1 MALSTSSSSDITS
14 YSQEERIVTSLKQIR
29 KRQELLRQSFNQERE
44 KLFSEQATNQ
54 DLLVVNL
61 PGLKM
66 IKFTHKKIKFSF
78 QPSLVYE
85 HINQKYLFYCSLEYL
100 DRYKK
105 WIIKRE
111 PMPCKPTCYAV
122 THGNIFIED
131 KLDQLFEV
139 IAKIYVWLKLWSE
152 KEIKFRKQKY
162 SRYKTGEVDY
172 VEIDSVDEL
181 YFSDAERQ
189 AIFEKKQKVLQR
201 MIPPVNATSKAT
213 RRGPRKKKTKM

>member
-1 MALSTSSSSDITS
+1 MPLSTSSSSDITS
-14 YSQEERIVTSLKQIR
+14 YSQEKRIVTSLKQIR
-29 KRQELLRQSFNQERE
+29 EKQKVLAQKFNQERE
-44 KLFSEQATNQ
+44 KLFSEQANDQ
-54 DLLVVNL
+54 NLLVVNL

-85 HINQKYLFYCSLEYL
+85 HISKKYLFYCSLDYL

-139 IAKIYVWLKLWSE
+139 ITKIYIWLRHWSE
-152 KEIKFRKQKY
+152 GEVRFRKQKY
-162 SRYKTGEVDY
+162 SHYKTGEIDY
-172 VEIDSVDEL
+172 IEIDSIDEEL
-181 YFSDAERQ
+181 YFSEAERQ
-189 AIFEKKQKVLQR
+189 AISEKRQKVLQR
-201 MIPPVNATSKAT
+201 MIPPFKAT
-213 RRGPRKKKTKM
+213 